1 MEDFGITFQ
10 YLPLVTFSQTEFEI
24 MNDAIKKLLPQHK
37 FDIERANAI
46 VSCGDPAVETILPE
60 LVEWLRDYN
69 WPVAR
74 VLSPFLA
81 NIGLP
86 IVPAIHYVLQT
97 DDDIWK
103 YWVLLYIVDK
113 SSLNVAENLRDEL
126 TRIAT
131 QPTRGEILEEANV
144 IAQEILE
151 KLTRV
156 QL

>member
-1 MEDFGITFQ
+1 
-10 YLPLVTFSQTEFEI
+10 
-24 MNDAIKKLLPQHK
+24 MNDTVKKLLPQNK
-37 FDIERANAI
+37 SDIERASAI
-46 VSCGDPAVETILPE
+46 VSCGDPAVEMVLPE

-69 WPVAR
+69 WPVAH

-97 DDDIWK
+97 DDDIGK
-103 YWVLLYIVDK
+103 YWVLLCIIDK
-113 SSLNVAENLRDEL
+113 SSIDVAESLRHEL

-131 QPTRGEILEEANV
+131 QPTKGELLEKVNV

-151 KLTRV
+151 KLARV
-156 QL
+156 AL